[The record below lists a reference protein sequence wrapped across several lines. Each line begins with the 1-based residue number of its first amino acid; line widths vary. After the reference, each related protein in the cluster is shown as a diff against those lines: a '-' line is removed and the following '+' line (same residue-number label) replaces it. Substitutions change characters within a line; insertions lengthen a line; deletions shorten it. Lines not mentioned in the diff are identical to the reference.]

1 MEKPKT
7 VFVLHTSFALV
18 DMLGKMFTEQM
29 PEVRVVNIVDDSLLA
44 DVRAAGHVTPSVTRR
59 MLGYATLAQSAGADV
74 IFNTCSSVGEVAD
87 QMRAVVDVP
96 VVKID
101 ESMAEQALS
110 YGNRIA
116 VVATVPTTL
125 GPTARMVERIAR
137 AKNRPVQVK
146 EHLAEGAFDALM
158 NGDAARHDE
167 MVIAEVKR
175 ATEESDAVVL
185 AQGSMSRLSARFA
198 DLNVPVLSSPGS
210 GMQQLKQTLARLD
223 GKLSLTH

>member
-1 MEKPKT
+1 MEKQKT
-7 VFVLHTSFALV
+7 VFVIHTSFALV
-18 DMLGKMFTEQM
+18 DLLGKMFKEQM

-44 DVRAAGHVTPSVTRR
+44 DVRIAGHVTPSVTRR

-101 ESMAEQALS
+101 EAMAEQALE

-125 GPTARMVERIAR
+125 GPTGRMVERIAQK
-137 AKNRPVQVK
+137 KNLPVQVK
-146 EHLAEGAFDALM
+146 AHLVDGAFDALM
-158 NGDAARHDE
+158 GGDPARHDE
-167 MVIAEVKR
+167 MVVAEVQR
-175 ATEESDAVVL
+175 AAQEADAVVL

-198 DLNVPVLSSPGS
+198 GLNVPVLSSPVS
-210 GMQQLKQTLARLD
+210 GMQQLKQVVAQAGEKLTLAR
-223 GKLSLTH
+223 